1 MMEKLFWQKLR
12 VRFGEG
18 HLIRGLPFWKAMIDQ
33 RIIAF
38 GDDEYSEEG
47 DGVAAGSESSSFFF
61 FFLEEFQ
68 RFSVGFK
75 F

>member
-1 MMEKLFWQKLR
+1 
-12 VRFGEG
+12 
-18 HLIRGLPFWKAMIDQ
+18 MIDQ